1 MLFTLGYEGLDL
13 RDFIDCLRE
22 EKVALVLDV
31 RELPLSRKKGFSK
44 RALES
49 ALADAGISYRHMP
62 ALGCPKPI
70 RSRYKQ
76 NGDWAQ
82 YARDYKKHLKSQQ
95 AAVDEVVTINQ
106 RSKACLVCFEAD
118 PLFCHRSIVAQ
129 AATGDRVKH
138 LKPREMRVGAQT
150 PAAA

>member
-13 RDFIDCLRE
+13 REFIDCLRDA
-22 EKVALVLDV
+22 KVMLVLDV

-49 ALADAGISYRHMP
+49 ALTDAGISYRHMP

-70 RSRYKQ
+70 RNRYKKS
-76 NGDWAQ
+76 GDWAQ
-82 YARDYKKHLKSQQ
+82 YTREYKKHLKSQQ
-95 AAVDEVVTINQ
+95 PAVDEVVTINQ

-129 AATGDRVKH
+129 AATGDRVMH
-138 LKPREMRVGAQT
+138 LNPRETRVGVQA